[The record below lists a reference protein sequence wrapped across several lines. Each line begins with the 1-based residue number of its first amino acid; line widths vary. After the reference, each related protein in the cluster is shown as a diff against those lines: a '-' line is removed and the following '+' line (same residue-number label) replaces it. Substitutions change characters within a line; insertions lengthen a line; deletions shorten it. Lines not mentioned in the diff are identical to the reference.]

1 LNSVGYK
8 RAITVRG
15 LSSARYDQLPDS
27 VPEDERLNYARRVDI
42 VLLENDGNV
51 RGLMDFGN

>member
-1 LNSVGYK
+1 
-8 RAITVRG
+8 
-15 LSSARYDQLPDS
+15 LPDS